1 MSNSEDDSISS
12 VKPQADKPQTDKP
25 QTDKP
30 QKVDESRLTTAFHEA
45 GHAVMA
51 QIVGRPIEKVSISP
65 AHLQAGGMRLGV
77 CKLQKG
83 RKKSSKDALEDEVM
97 ILFAG
102 MVAESYLTGEYC
114 RQGAG
119 QDLRMIRRLL
129 LNRGGS
135 ERSLQKL
142 EKRILEKTEH
152 ILDDQAHLKAIR
164 KIAEKLVENESVSGR
179 SVRHLLDESI
189 ASES

>member
-1 MSNSEDDSISS
+1 MSNSERDPISS
-12 VKPQADKPQTDKP
+12 DHPQ
-25 QTDKP
+25 
-30 QKVDESRLTTAFHEA
+30 EINRLRITTAFHEA

-65 AHLQAGGMRLGV
+65 AHLQSGGMRLGV

-102 MVAESYLTGEYC
+102 MVAESHLTGEYC

-142 EKRILEKTEH
+142 EKRILEKTQH
-152 ILDDQAHLKAIR
+152 ILDAPAHLNAIR

-179 SVRHLLDESI
+179 RVRQLLDESI
-189 ASES
+189 AHEA

>member
-1 MSNSEDDSISS
+1 MSHSGGTPIYPEKPSES
-12 VKPQADKPQTDKP
+12 
-25 QTDKP
+25 
-30 QKVDESRLTTAFHEA
+30 ENRLLKTAFHEA

-65 AHLQAGGMRLGV
+65 AHLHSGGMRLGV

-152 ILDDQAHLKAIR
+152 ILDDRAHLNAIQR
-164 KIAEKLVENESVSGR
+164 VAEKLVENESISGR

-189 ASES
+189 SNDK

>member
-1 MSNSEDDSISS
+1 MSNSGDAPISS
-12 VKPQADKPQTDKP
+12 DKPSGS
-25 QTDKP
+25 
-30 QKVDESRLTTAFHEA
+30 ENHRLKTAYHEA

-51 QIVGRPIEKVSISP
+51 QVVGRPIEKVSISP
-65 AHLQAGGMRLGV
+65 AHLQSGGMRLGI

-119 QDLRMIRRLL
+119 QDLRMVRRLL

-152 ILDDQAHLKAIR
+152 ILEDRAHLSAIQR
-164 KIAEKLVENESVSGR
+164 VAEKLVKNESVSGR

-189 ASES
+189 AKNK

>member
-1 MSNSEDDSISS
+1 MNNSGDDFINSNKSDE
-12 VKPQADKPQTDKP
+12 
-25 QTDKP
+25 
-30 QKVDESRLTTAFHEA
+30 VDARRLTTAFHEA

-65 AHLQAGGMRLGV
+65 AHLHSGGMRLGV

-102 MVAESYLTGEYC
+102 MVAESYLTGQYC

-129 LNRGGS
+129 QNRGGS
-135 ERSLQKL
+135 ERNLEKL

-152 ILDDQAHLKAIR
+152 VLDDQAHLNAIQ
-164 KIAEKLVENESVSGR
+164 KVAQNLIENESVSGR
-179 SVRHLLDESI
+179 SVRHFLDESI
-189 ASES
+189 ANET

>member
-1 MSNSEDDSISS
+1 MSNPEDKSLSTDSFNE
-12 VKPQADKPQTDKP
+12 
-25 QTDKP
+25 
-30 QKVDESRLTTAFHEA
+30 VDQRRLTTAFHEA

-51 QIVGRPIEKVSISP
+51 QIVGRPIEKVSIGL
-65 AHLQAGGMRLGV
+65 AHLQSGRMRLGV

-83 RKKSSKDALEDEVM
+83 KKKSSKDALEDEVM

-129 LNRGGS
+129 SNRGGS
-135 ERSLQKL
+135 ERSLLKL

-152 ILDDQAHLKAIR
+152 ILDDQAHLTAIR
-164 KIAEKLVENESVSGR
+164 KIAEKLVENESISGR
-179 SVRHLLDESI
+179 GVRHLLNESI
-189 ASES
+189 ASET

>member
-1 MSNSEDDSISS
+1 LGQAIHSNFFEVIIEMNNSGDDFINSKKS
-12 VKPQADKPQTDKP
+12 DE
-25 QTDKP
+25 
-30 QKVDESRLTTAFHEA
+30 VDARRLTTAFHEA

-65 AHLQAGGMRLGV
+65 AHLQSGGMRLGV

-102 MVAESYLTGEYC
+102 MVAESYLTGQYC

-129 LNRGGS
+129 QNRGGS
-135 ERSLQKL
+135 ERNLQKL

-152 ILDDQAHLKAIR
+152 VLDDQAHLNAIQ
-164 KIAEKLVENESVSGR
+164 KVAKNLIENESVSGR
-179 SVRHLLDESI
+179 SVRHFLDESI
-189 ASES
+189 ANET

>member
-1 MSNSEDDSISS
+1 
-12 VKPQADKPQTDKP
+12 
-25 QTDKP
+25 
-30 QKVDESRLTTAFHEA
+30 
-45 GHAVMA
+45 
-51 QIVGRPIEKVSISP
+51 
-65 AHLQAGGMRLGV
+65 MRLGV

-102 MVAESYLTGEYC
+102 MVAESYLTGQYC

-129 LNRGGS
+129 QNRGGS
-135 ERSLQKL
+135 ERNLQKL

-152 ILDDQAHLKAIR
+152 VLDDQAHLNAIQ
-164 KIAEKLVENESVSGR
+164 KVAKNLIENESVSGR
-179 SVRHLLDESI
+179 SVRHFLDESI
-189 ASES
+189 ANET

>member
-1 MSNSEDDSISS
+1 LGQAIHSNFFEVIIEMNNSGDDFINSKKS
-12 VKPQADKPQTDKP
+12 DE
-25 QTDKP
+25 
-30 QKVDESRLTTAFHEA
+30 VDARRLTTAFHEA

-65 AHLQAGGMRLGV
+65 AHLQSGGMRLGV

-102 MVAESYLTGEYC
+102 MVAESYLTGQYC

-129 LNRGGS
+129 QNRGGS
-135 ERSLQKL
+135 ERNLQKL

-152 ILDDQAHLKAIR
+152 VLDDQAHLNAIQ
-164 KIAEKLVENESVSGR
+164 KVAQNLIENESVSGR
-179 SVRHLLDESI
+179 SVRHFLDESI
-189 ASES
+189 ANET

>member
-1 MSNSEDDSISS
+1 MSHSGGTPIYPEKPSES
-12 VKPQADKPQTDKP
+12 
-25 QTDKP
+25 
-30 QKVDESRLTTAFHEA
+30 ENRLLKTAFHEA

-65 AHLQAGGMRLGV
+65 AHLHSGGMRLGV

-152 ILDDQAHLKAIR
+152 TLDDRAHLNAIQR
-164 KIAEKLVENESVSGR
+164 VAEKLVENESISGR

-189 ASES
+189 SNDK

>member
-1 MSNSEDDSISS
+1 MSNSGDTPISS
-12 VKPQADKPQTDKP
+12 DKPGGS
-25 QTDKP
+25 
-30 QKVDESRLTTAFHEA
+30 ENHRLKTAYHEA

-51 QIVGRPIEKVSISP
+51 QVVGRPIEKVSISP
-65 AHLQAGGMRLGV
+65 AHLQSGGMRLGV

-102 MVAESYLTGEYC
+102 MVGESYLTGEYC

-129 LNRGGS
+129 LSRGGS

-152 ILDDQAHLKAIR
+152 ILDDRAHLNAIQR
-164 KIAEKLVENESVSGR
+164 VAEKLVENESVSGR

-189 ASES
+189 ANNK